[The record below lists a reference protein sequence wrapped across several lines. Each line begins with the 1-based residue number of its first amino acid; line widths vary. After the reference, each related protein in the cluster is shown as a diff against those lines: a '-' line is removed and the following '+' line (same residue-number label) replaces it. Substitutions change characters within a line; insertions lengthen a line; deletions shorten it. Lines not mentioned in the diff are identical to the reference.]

1 MTCFKHCYFNECHV
15 ANLRGESKN
24 MHSINFTT
32 ICLNGFLPNEQYNS
46 DEKDKSITFTSFSNI
61 IIVVNNNNTKNS
73 VSHNSGGQQIISN
86 FIAYL
91 KYSTFSNIIGES
103 ILHISLKNDKS
114 SIEYINILNNSA
126 ILKFHGSVIFF
137 CKNCFWP
144 FCFYK

>member
-1 MTCFKHCYFNECHV
+1 
-15 ANLRGESKN
+15 

-32 ICLNGFLPNEQYNS
+32 ICLNGFLKNEQYNS

-91 KYSTFSNIIGES
+91 KYSTFSNNIGES
-103 ILHISLKNDKS
+103 ILHISLKDDKS

-126 ILKFHGSVIFF
+126 ILKFHGNVI
-137 CKNCFWP
+137 CFAQTA
-144 FCFYK
+144 FVHFVFINN